1 MRPYFLIAFIACAFN
16 RLNAQEYFPPRD
28 FIISSKVFKSER
40 KVSVYLPFGSETAD
54 SLQSF
59 AVAYVFDGQF
69 SPYTEM
75 VSSISRYAASSGI
88 GIPLIVVGIHT
99 EKRWEEFVPAVEND
113 QIVPNEAAEQLS
125 QFLSEEVEPLI
136 TSKFHTTPF
145 RLGVGHSLGGT
156 FVMHEIMKPNSL
168 FQAVIAVSPNLTMYN
183 EFMVQRGEVL
193 FQQTLKAP
201 LFVYAAGGT
210 SGSMESNFSHSLANL
225 NKAFISNPNANIFW
239 EYEQLE
245 GENHMSTFVP
255 TFNKGY
261 AALSSRLLL
270 TDDNLQKVSEDTTH
284 LVQDLRAFYAEQSRL
299 GRVEKT
305 LNVEELMLI
314 SKQAMDL
321 EAYDGA
327 VVLAKESLKLLA
339 TDPRKEK
346 EKKELTKQLERRIQW
361 CAFNAL
367 AANGKKLFEQK
378 DYKAAAEYYKKAFD
392 TGEMNGTHPVR
403 IASVSALAQAGELE
417 LAFKQLELLA
427 EFFELGGN
435 GAFLYNPYCE
445 PLKSD
450 PRWEKYM
457 KRLEENGKKYR

>member
-1 MRPYFLIAFIACAFN
+1 MKNVTLFALYISVLQFVA
-16 RLNAQEYFPPRD
+16 AQDFYSAREYVVQ
-28 FIISSKVFKSER
+28 SKVFKSKR
-40 KVSVYLPFGSETAD
+40 TVSVYLPFGSETAD

-75 VSSISRYAASSGI
+75 VSSISRYAAASGI
-88 GIPLIVVGIHT
+88 GIPMIVVGVHT
-99 EKRWEEFVPAVEND
+99 EHRWEEFVPAVEND
-113 QIVPNEAAEQLS
+113 QMVPNEAAEQLS
-125 QFLSEEVEPLI
+125 RFLKDEVEPLI

-183 EFMVQRGEVL
+183 EFMVKRGAAM
-193 FQQTLKAP
+193 FQQTLNAP

-210 SGSMESNFSHSLANL
+210 SGSMEISFSQSLARL
-225 NKAFISNPNANIFW
+225 NEAFLNNSNANIYW
-239 EYEQLE
+239 EYEQLV

-261 AALSSRLLL
+261 LSLSSKLLL
-270 TDDNLQKVSEDTTH
+270 TDDHLQRLSDDTTH
-284 LVQDLRAFYAEQSRL
+284 LLQDLGAFYAELSRL

-305 LNVEELMLI
+305 INVEELELL
-314 SKQAMDL
+314 SKQAMDM

-327 VVLAKESLKLLA
+327 VVLAKESLRLLSS
-339 TDPRKEK
+339 DSRKEK
-346 EKKELTKQLERRIQW
+346 EKKELAAKLDNRIKW
-361 CAFNAL
+361 CEFNAL
-367 AANGKKLFEQK
+367 AAKGKKLFEQK
-378 DYKAAAEYYKKAFD
+378 DYKASAEYYKKAFD
-392 TGEMNGTHPVR
+392 TGEMKGTHSVR
-403 IASVSALAQAGELE
+403 ITSVSALAQAGELD

-427 EFFELGGN
+427 DYFELGGN
-435 GAFLYNPYCE
+435 GSFINNPNCE

-457 KRLEENGKKYR
+457 KRLEDNGKKYR

>member
-1 MRPYFLIAFIACAFN
+1 MKNFTLFALFISVLRFVD
-16 RLNAQEYFPPRD
+16 AQDFYPVREYVVQ
-28 FIISSKVFKSER
+28 SKVFKSKR
-40 KVSVYLPFGSETAD
+40 TISVYLPFGSDTAD

-75 VSSISRYAASSGI
+75 VSSISRYAAASGI

-99 EKRWEEFVPAVEND
+99 EKRWEEFVPAIEND
-113 QIVPNEAAEQLS
+113 QIVPNESAEQLS

-183 EFMVQRGEVL
+183 EFMVQRGEAL

-201 LFVYAAGGT
+201 LFVSVAGGT

-225 NKAFISNPNANIFW
+225 NKAFISNPNANIYW
-239 EYEQLE
+239 GYEQLE

-270 TDDNLQKVSEDTTH
+270 TDDYLQKLSEDTTH
-284 LVQDLRAFYAEQSRL
+284 LVQDLGSFYAEQSRL
-299 GRVEKT
+299 GRVEMT
-305 LNVEELMLI
+305 LNVVELMQI

-339 TDPRKEK
+339 TDTRKEK

-361 CAFNAL
+361 CTFNAL
-367 AANGKKLFEQK
+367 AAKGKKLFEQK
-378 DYKAAAEYYKKAFD
+378 DYKAAAEHYKKAFD

-403 IASVSALAQAGELE
+403 IASVSALAQAGELD